1 MFFMKKNG
9 FSLIEVL
16 VALVLVG
23 IAIASLVAGSI
34 SFTKVTGTD
43 VELTTAEF
51 LIEQIRELTILL
63 PVIDPKTGTDTFGPE
78 PDEAALS
85 DYDDLDDFDD
95 FDTAVFPAPIDAERS
110 FLTDFSAYS
119 QQITVE
125 NVSPSNFEQPV
136 SNHSSSFV
144 RITVK
149 ILLNS
154 EEILSTD
161 WIRAQY

>member
-1 MFFMKKNG
+1 MLFMKKTG

-63 PVIDPKTGTDTFGPE
+63 PVIDPETGTDTFGPE

-85 DYDDLDDFDD
+85 DYDDLDDFDN
-95 FDTAVFPAPIDAERS
+95 FDTAVFPAPIDAERNP
-110 FLTDFSAYS
+110 LEHFSAYS

-136 SNHSSSFV
+136 GDHYSSFV